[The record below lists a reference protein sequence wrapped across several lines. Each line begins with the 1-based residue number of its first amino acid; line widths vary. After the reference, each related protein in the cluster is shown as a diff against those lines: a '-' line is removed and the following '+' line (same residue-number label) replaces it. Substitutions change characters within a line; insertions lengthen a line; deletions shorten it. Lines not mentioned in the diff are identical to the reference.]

1 MLTDAESLLEIKDD
15 RYLELFS
22 FFLPVRKDNAPKE
35 NLVYASLSS
44 SSTSKI
50 KLQSW
55 KMNFSLRLFSGG
67 FSLLFLWNI
76 KNFSHPCWPLCIK
89 TGIFHMEGHRQESIV
104 LRFSGRIL
112 APSFSHASLVFSTLG
127 GDGLTWY
134 ILVLSRFDIQKC
146 PVFLI

>member
-35 NLVYASLSS
+35 NLVYANLSS

-55 KMNFSLRLFSGG
+55 KMNLLVMTLFRGIFPSLPVKYKKFLS
-67 FSLLFLWNI
+67 SLLAFM
-76 KNFSHPCWPLCIK
+76 H
-89 TGIFHMEGHRQESIV
+89 
-104 LRFSGRIL
+104 
-112 APSFSHASLVFSTLG
+112 
-127 GDGLTWY
+127 
-134 ILVLSRFDIQKC
+134 
-146 PVFLI
+146 